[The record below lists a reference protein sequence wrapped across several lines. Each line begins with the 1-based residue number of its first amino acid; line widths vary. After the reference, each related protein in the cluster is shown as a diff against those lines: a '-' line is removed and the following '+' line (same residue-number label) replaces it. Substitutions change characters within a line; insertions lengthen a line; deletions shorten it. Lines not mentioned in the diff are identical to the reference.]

1 LFRSGTKETSN
12 LVGPGTVTFGPP
24 LKKHVSP
31 GSQQGVCPLFGTWF
45 PSYNRTDM
53 TKSSNRL
60 LVAIDDTDNLESR
73 GTGHRARGIG
83 RMLAD
88 EGLAVVHGISR
99 HQLYVH
105 PDIPYTSHNSSLCLD
120 LDWRGGDL
128 AMLSDIVYGFLETYS
143 APGSDAAYAIARY
156 DDVGET
162 IMEFGRRAKDT
173 VLTQADA
180 RSLAQREG
188 IILRGVTGTHGG
200 IIGSLAGVGLR
211 RTGRDGRFVWVEGV
225 RELRGVVAIETLL
238 DNTGIHVV
246 RSPAGETPEPGARI
260 AVDPWPRPVLIDH
273 QAVLLI
279 EKAEKTNGNFD
290 WQLVPRELTK
300 QY

>member
-1 LFRSGTKETSN
+1 
-12 LVGPGTVTFGPP
+12 
-24 LKKHVSP
+24 
-31 GSQQGVCPLFGTWF
+31 
-45 PSYNRTDM
+45 M
-53 TKSSNRL
+53 AIKSHRL
-60 LVAIDDTDNLESR
+60 LVAIDDTDNHESR
-73 GTGHRARGIG
+73 GTGHRARGVG

-88 EGLAVVHGISR
+88 DGLAVVHGISR

-120 LDWRGGDL
+120 LDWLGGELTDL
-128 AMLSDIVYGFLETYS
+128 SEIVYAFLEEHS
-143 APGSDAAYAIARY
+143 APGSDAAYAIARF

-162 IMEFGRRAKDT
+162 VMEFGRRAKDT

-180 RSLAQREG
+180 RALAQREG
-188 IILRGVTGTHGG
+188 LILRGVTGTEGG
-200 IIGSLAGVGLR
+200 VIGSLAGVGLR

-225 RELRGVVAIETLL
+225 RELTGVVSIETLL
-238 DNTGIHVV
+238 ADTGIHVV
-246 RSPAGETPEPGARI
+246 RSPSGETPDPGARI

-279 EKAEKTNGNFD
+279 EKAEKTNGNCD

>member
-1 LFRSGTKETSN
+1 MTETP
-12 LVGPGTVTFGPP
+12 V
-24 LKKHVSP
+24 H
-31 GSQQGVCPLFGTWF
+31 
-45 PSYNRTDM
+45 
-53 TKSSNRL
+53 L
-60 LVAIDDTDNLESR
+60 LVAIDDTDNHESR

-88 EGLAVVHGISR
+88 DGLAIVHGISR

-120 LDWRGGDL
+120 LDWLGGDL
-128 AMLSDIVYGFLETYS
+128 SILSDIIHSFLDTYS

-156 DDVGET
+156 DDVGEAV
-162 IMEFGRRAKDT
+162 MEFGRRAKDT

-180 RSLAQREG
+180 RALAERED
-188 IILRGVTGTHGG
+188 IVLRGVTGTHGG

-225 RELRGVVAIETLL
+225 RELRGVVALETLL
-238 DNTGIHVV
+238 EDTGIHVA
-246 RSPAGETPEPGARI
+246 RSPSGETPEPGARI

-279 EKAEKTNGNFD
+279 EKAEKTNGNCD
-290 WQLVPRELTK
+290 WQLVPRELTE

>member
-1 LFRSGTKETSN
+1 MAERAPVLPAGR
-12 LVGPGTVTFGPP
+12 L
-24 LKKHVSP
+24 
-31 GSQQGVCPLFGTWF
+31 
-45 PSYNRTDM
+45 PSYNQPDM
-53 TKSSNRL
+53 TARRRRL
-60 LVAIDDTDNLESR
+60 LVAIDDTDNHESR

-83 RMLAD
+83 RMLAHD
-88 EGLAVVHGISR
+88 GLAVVHGISR

-120 LDWRGGDL
+120 LDWLGGDL
-128 AMLSDIVYGFLETYS
+128 EELAQIVRAFLVEHA
-143 APGSDAAYAIARY
+143 APGSDAAYAIARF
-156 DDVGET
+156 DDIGESV
-162 IMEFGRRAKDT
+162 MEFGRRAKDT

-180 RSLAQREG
+180 RALAAREG
-188 IILRGVTGTHGG
+188 LILEGVTGTEGG
-200 IIGSLAGVGLR
+200 VIGSLAGVGLR

-225 RELRGVVAIETLL
+225 RELTGVVSIETLL
-238 DNTGIHVV
+238 GETGIHVV
-246 RSPAGETPEPGARI
+246 RSPSGERPGPGARI

-279 EKAEKTNGNFD
+279 EKAEKTNGTCD